1 MQVKNIL
8 AGKPIKVFCTEKN
21 VPSCVAFKKMLEN
34 NVGVLPVMED
44 DKLVGIISERD
55 ALKICISTID
65 GNVQHKVSDLMTSG
79 PLFTCSPEDHIE
91 SLMSTMTN
99 KKIRHIPVI
108 EDDKVIGIVS
118 IGDLIK
124 ALLDAATNETTLLK
138 EYIQG
143 SYPA

>member
-1 MQVKNIL
+1 
-8 AGKPIKVFCTEKN
+8 
-21 VPSCVAFKKMLEN
+21 
-34 NVGVLPVMED
+34 
-44 DKLVGIISERD
+44 
-55 ALKICISTID
+55 
-65 GNVQHKVSDLMTSG
+65 
-79 PLFTCSPEDHIE
+79 
-91 SLMSTMTN
+91 MTN

-108 EDDKVIGIVS
+108 EDAKVIGIVS